1 MLGSIGQ
8 FLVMDIEG
16 RMMKRITAVSDYTP
30 KNSILINGE
39 MVVFKLLEK
48 SDEAALKDFFSLLP
62 DHEVNDL
69 RENVRDAATIAS
81 WVQALDYSRV
91 LPLVAWEE
99 SLRAIVAVST
109 VHFKEG
115 VYRHVAGVRIVVGTA
130 YRKLGLGSAMIKEL
144 VEVGSRLGL
153 YFLKAEIL
161 SEKRLA
167 IKAFRQMGFEYKG
180 TFENYFMNRKGETR
194 DVVLMVK
201 QLRLSAEEEMF
212 YEF

>member
-1 MLGSIGQ
+1 
-8 FLVMDIEG
+8 
-16 RMMKRITAVSDYTP
+16 MKRIMTIGDYTS

-62 DHEVNDL
+62 GHEVDDL
-69 RENVRDAATIAS
+69 RENVRDPATIS
-81 WVQALDYSRV
+81 LWVQKLDYSQV
-91 LPLVAWEE
+91 LPLIAWDE
-99 SLRAIVAVST
+99 SLRSIIAVSS

-144 VEVGSRLGL
+144 IELGGRLGL

-180 TFENYFMNRKGETR
+180 TFESYFMSRKGETR
-194 DVVLMVK
+194 DIVLMVK

>member
-1 MLGSIGQ
+1 
-8 FLVMDIEG
+8 
-16 RMMKRITAVSDYTP
+16 MMKRFTAVSDYTP
-30 KNSILINGE
+30 RKSILINGG
-39 MVVFKLLEK
+39 MVIFKLLEK
-48 SDEAALKDFFSLLP
+48 SDEGALKDFFSLLP
-62 DHEVNDL
+62 DHEVDDL
-69 RENVRDAATIAS
+69 REDVRDSSTIGS
-81 WVQALDYSRV
+81 WIQTIDYSRV

-99 SLRAIVAVST
+99 SLRAIVALSS
-109 VHFKEG
+109 VHFKDG

-144 VEVGSRLGL
+144 IELGNQLGL
-153 YFLKAEIL
+153 FFLKAEIL

-194 DVVLMVK
+194 DIVLMVK
-201 QLRLSAEEEMF
+201 QLRLSAEEDMF